1 MEEIQ
6 TRATIIKT
14 YDERRVVIPNADLF
28 THSVIVNTAAD
39 IRRWEYD
46 FTVKGNFAL
55 VEVKSR
61 VVDAVR
67 KVPGTLSE
75 PSPEVLV
82 LELGELE
89 SNALKLRVLWWTKA
103 PRQHQMLTSYD
114 GVLTAIRQT
123 LHQYTAEQNRKS
135 NRAA

>member
-1 MEEIQ
+1 MLLSNNSASVE
-6 TRATIIKT
+6 
-14 YDERRVVIPNADLF
+14 LF
-28 THSVIVNTAAD
+28 NDCAVFTNNTAAD

-46 FTVKGNFAL
+46 FTVNGKFDLA
-55 VEVKSR
+55 EVKGR
-61 VVDAVR
+61 IVDDVR

-82 LELGELE
+82 LELGDLE
-89 SNALKLRVLWWTKA
+89 SNTLKLRILWWTKA

-123 LHQYTAEQNRKS
+123 LERYMAEQNRQRD
-135 NRAA
+135 RAA

>member
-1 MEEIQ
+1 VEEIQ